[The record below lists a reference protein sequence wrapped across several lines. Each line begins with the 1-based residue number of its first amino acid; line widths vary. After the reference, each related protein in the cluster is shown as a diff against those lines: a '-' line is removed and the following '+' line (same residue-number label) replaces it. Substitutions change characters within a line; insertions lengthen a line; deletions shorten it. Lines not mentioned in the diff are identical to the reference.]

1 MIALAFTTPW
11 LLLGLVALPVLWL
24 LLRAV
29 PPAPIRRRFPGVA
42 LLLGLVD
49 EDREADKTPWW
60 LLLLRMA
67 AVAAAI
73 IAFAGPVLNPRED
86 VAGTGPLLV
95 VLDGGW
101 ADARDWPRRIDR
113 AVALV
118 EEAGRDGRTVAVVQL
133 TDTPQVPVFQAA
145 EAWVGRVAA
154 LTPAPWVPALGW
166 VDALPEGGFDTV
178 WLSDGLAH
186 AQQLDLA
193 ATLQDRGRLT
203 VVTSP
208 RPVLAL
214 KPPGFAD
221 GAVQVQ
227 VQRMP
232 AGAPVQVEVV
242 ARGPDPSGI
251 DRELARATVEFAAG
265 AEVAEASLTLPPEL
279 RNRIKRFEI
288 LGQRSAGAVS
298 LTDDSLKRRK
308 IALIGGG
315 SDREGLQLLSPT
327 HFLRQALEPVAEL
340 VEGGLTDVL
349 LANPD
354 VIVLADVARLSAAET
369 EGVQEWLDKG
379 GLLLRFAGPRL
390 AASDVSRIDEDPLM
404 PVRLREGG
412 RSVGGTMSW
421 GEPKV
426 LADFAEGSPFF
437 GLTVPPDVTVSAQ
450 VLAQPDPDLSA
461 RTIAALAD
469 GTPLVTRK
477 EVGQG
482 QVVLV
487 HVTANAEWST
497 LPLSG
502 LFVQML
508 ERLAVS
514 TRAGVADGSD
524 LVGQVW
530 VPAVLLDGFGVEQ
543 DAGEVAGIAGD
554 DLAAAMTA
562 GPSAAVPPGLYTG
575 TERQV
580 ALNAMGAGT
589 VLAAATWPLGTVVE
603 GLEGAREQ
611 ALKGAFLAGALVL
624 LTIDI
629 LAALW
634 LSGKL
639 AGLVRASAVVL
650 AVAVFGA
657 GEGHAQATQ
666 TQAQTQATGAQP
678 TGSQATAAE
687 DERAMLAT
695 QAVVLAHVL
704 TGDGQIDADAEAG
717 LRGLGDQLWLRTS
730 VEPDLPLGV
739 DLEADELAFYP
750 FLYWPVT
757 TSQPVPSAE
766 AYAKLNK
773 YLRTGGMILF
783 DTRDGDVAGAGGA
796 TPEAQALQ
804 RLASGLD
811 IPPLEPMPADHVL
824 SRTFYLLQDFP
835 GRYTG
840 RTLWVEAAP
849 PDAEQAEGMPFRNL
863 NDGVTPV
870 IFGGNDWARAWATDD
885 AGAPVYPVGRGYA
898 GEQQRELAYRF
909 GINMIMHVLTGNYK
923 SDQVH
928 VPALLERLGQ

>member
-11 LLLGLVALPVLWL
+11 LLLGLLALPVLWL

-73 IAFAGPVLNPRED
+73 VAFAGPVLNPRDEA
-86 VAGTGPLLV
+86 AGTGPLLV

-101 ADARDWPRRIDR
+101 ADARDWPRRVDR

-118 EEAGRDGRTVAVVQL
+118 EEAGRDGRAVAVVQL
-133 TDTPQVPVFQAA
+133 TDAVETPVFQAA

-154 LTPAPWVPALGW
+154 LTPAPWLPSMAW
-166 VDALPEGGFDTV
+166 VDALPGGNFDTV

-186 AQQLDLA
+186 DGQADLVRA
-193 ATLQDRGRLT
+193 FQDRGRLT

-214 KPPGFAD
+214 APPGFAD
-221 GAVQVQ
+221 GAVQVK
-227 VQRMP
+227 VARVP
-232 AGAPVQVEVV
+232 AGAAVQVEVA

-251 DRELARATVEFAAG
+251 DRELARVAVEFADGTGMAEG
-265 AEVAEASLTLPPEL
+265 ALSLPPEL
-279 RNRIKRFEI
+279 RNRIKRFEV

-315 SDREGLQLLSPT
+315 ADREGLQLLSPT

-340 VEGGLTDVL
+340 VEGGLSDVL

-354 VIVLADVARLSAAET
+354 VIVLADVARLTQTET
-369 EGVQEWLDKG
+369 DGVLDWLDKG
-379 GLLLRFAGPRL
+379 GLLLRFAGPKL
-390 AASDVSRIDEDPLM
+390 AASDVSRVDEDPLM

-412 RSVGGTMSW
+412 RSVGGAMSW
-421 GEPKV
+421 GEPKA
-426 LADFAEGSPFF
+426 LADFAEGSPFH
-437 GLTVPPDVTVSAQ
+437 GLVIPADVTVTAQ

-477 EVGQG
+477 AVGQG

-487 HVTANAEWST
+487 HVTANAEWSS

-514 TRAGVADGSD
+514 TRAGAADGSD
-524 LVGQVW
+524 LAGQVW
-530 VPAVLLDGFGVEQ
+530 VPQVLLDGFGVER
-543 DAGEVAGIAGD
+543 DAGEVGGIAGE
-554 DLAAAMTA
+554 DLAAAMTT
-562 GPSAAVPPGLYTG
+562 GPGAAVPPGLYAG
-575 TERQV
+575 ADRQV
-580 ALNAMGAGT
+580 ALNAVGDQTLLASADWPRGT
-589 VLAAATWPLGTVVE
+589 VIE

-624 LTIDI
+624 LTVDI

-639 AGLVRASAVVL
+639 AGLARAAVAGL
-650 AVAVFGA
+650 AVFAA
-657 GEGHAQATQ
+657 GEARAQEPDDA
-666 TQAQTQATGAQP
+666 
-678 TGSQATAAE
+678 
-687 DERAMLAT
+687 RAMLAT

-704 TGDGQIDADAEAG
+704 TGDARVDGDAEAG

-739 DLEADELAFYP
+739 DLEVDELAFYP

-757 TSQPVPSAE
+757 TSQPLPSAE

-783 DTRDGDVAGAGGA
+783 DTRDGDIAGAGGA

-811 IPPLEPMPADHVL
+811 IPPLEPMPPDHVL

-835 GRYTG
+835 GRHTG

-849 PDAEQAEGMPFRNL
+849 PDAEQVEGMPFRNL

-870 IFGGNDWARAWATDD
+870 IFGGNDWAAAWATDD
-885 AGAPVYPVGRGYA
+885 NGVPLYPVGRGYA
-898 GEQQRELAYRF
+898 GDQQRELAYRF
-909 GINMIMHVLTGNYK
+909 GINVVMHVLTGNYK

>member
-1 MIALAFTTPW
+1 MIALAFTAPW
-11 LLLGLVALPVLWL
+11 LLLALVALPVLWL

-60 LLLLRMA
+60 LLALRMA

-73 IAFAGPVLNPRED
+73 VAFAGPVLNPREQ

-101 ADARDWPRRIDR
+101 ADARDWPRRLDR

-133 TDTPQVPVFQAA
+133 TDAPQVPVFQAA
-145 EAWVGRVAA
+145 EAWAGRVAA
-154 LTPAPWVPALGW
+154 LTPAPWLPQ
-166 VDALPEGGFDTV
+166 VDWAGVLPDGGFDTV

-186 AQQLDLA
+186 DGQAALA
-193 ATLQDRGRLT
+193 AALQDRGGLT

-214 KPPGFAD
+214 APPGFAD
-221 GAVQVQ
+221 GAVQVKIT
-227 VQRMP
+227 RIP

-251 DRELARATVEFAAG
+251 DRELARVAVDFAAG
-265 AEVAEASLTLPPEL
+265 AEVGETSLILPPEL
-279 RNRIKRFEI
+279 RNRIKRFEV

-315 SDREGLQLLSPT
+315 ADREGLQLLSPT
-327 HFLRQALEPVAEL
+327 HFLRQALQPVAEL
-340 VEGGLTDVL
+340 IDGGLSDVL

-354 VIVLADVARLSAAET
+354 VIVLADVARLTPAET
-369 EGVQEWLDKG
+369 EGVLGWVDKG
-379 GLLLRFAGPRL
+379 GLLLRFAGPKL
-390 AASDVSRIDEDPLM
+390 AASDVSRINEDPLL

-412 RSVGGTMSW
+412 RAVGGAMSW
-421 GEPKV
+421 GAPKP
-426 LADFAEGSPFF
+426 LADFPEGSPFH
-437 GLTVPPDVTVSAQ
+437 GLVVPDDVTVSSQ
-450 VLAQPDPDLSA
+450 VLAQPDPELSA

-469 GTPLVTRK
+469 GTPLVTRRV
-477 EVGQG
+477 VGQG
-482 QVVLV
+482 QIVLV

-530 VPAVLLDGFGVEQ
+530 VPAVLLDGFGIAR
-543 DAGEVAGIAGD
+543 DAGAVGGIAGD
-554 DLAAAMTA
+554 DLAAAMVA
-562 GPSAAVPPGLYTG
+562 GPGPAVPPGVYGG

-580 ALNAMGAGT
+580 ALNAVGADT
-589 VLAAATWPLGTVVE
+589 VLTAAVWPLGTVVE
-603 GLEGAREQ
+603 GLDGAREQ

-624 LTIDI
+624 LTVDI

-634 LSGKL
+634 VSGKL
-639 AGLVRASAVVL
+639 AGAFAARGPVAVILLSMALAIAAPHQVRA
-650 AVAVFGA
+650 
-657 GEGHAQATQ
+657 QASLP
-666 TQAQTQATGAQP
+666 G
-678 TGSQATAAE
+678 
-687 DERAMLAT
+687 DDRAILAT

-704 TGDGQIDADAEAG
+704 TGDARVDSDAEAG

-739 DLEADELAFYP
+739 DLEVDELAFYP

-757 TSQPVPSAE
+757 VGQPLPSAE
-766 AYAKLNK
+766 AYAKLNR

-811 IPPLEPMPADHVL
+811 IPPLEPMPPDHVL

-870 IFGGNDWARAWATDD
+870 IFGGNDWASAWASDD
-885 AGAPVYPVGRGYA
+885 NGVPIYPVGRGYA
-898 GEQQRELAYRF
+898 GERQRELAYRF
-909 GINMIMHVLTGNYK
+909 GINVIMHVLTGNYK

>member
-1 MIALAFTTPW
+1 M
-11 LLLGLVALPVLWL
+11 
-24 LLRAV
+24 
-29 PPAPIRRRFPGVA
+29 
-42 LLLGLVD
+42 
-49 EDREADKTPWW
+49 
-60 LLLLRMA
+60 
-67 AVAAAI
+67 
-73 IAFAGPVLNPRED
+73 
-86 VAGTGPLLV
+86 
-95 VLDGGW
+95 
-101 ADARDWPRRIDR
+101 
-113 AVALV
+113 
-118 EEAGRDGRTVAVVQL
+118 
-133 TDTPQVPVFQAA
+133 
-145 EAWVGRVAA
+145 
-154 LTPAPWVPALGW
+154 
-166 VDALPEGGFDTV
+166 
-178 WLSDGLAH
+178 
-186 AQQLDLA
+186 
-193 ATLQDRGRLT
+193 
-203 VVTSP
+203 
-208 RPVLAL
+208 
-214 KPPGFAD
+214 
-221 GAVQVQ
+221 
-227 VQRMP
+227 
-232 AGAPVQVEVV
+232 
-242 ARGPDPSGI
+242 
-251 DRELARATVEFAAG
+251 
-265 AEVAEASLTLPPEL
+265 
-279 RNRIKRFEI
+279 
-288 LGQRSAGAVS
+288 
-298 LTDDSLKRRK
+298 
-308 IALIGGG
+308 
-315 SDREGLQLLSPT
+315 QLLSPT

-340 VEGGLTDVL
+340 VEGGLSDVL

-369 EGVQEWLDKG
+369 EGVLEWLDKG

-412 RSVGGTMSW
+412 RSVGGAMSW
-421 GEPKV
+421 GEPKL
-426 LADFAEGSPFF
+426 LADFPEGSPFH
-437 GLTVPPDVTVSAQ
+437 GLVVPPDVTVSAQ

-477 EVGQG
+477 EVGGG

-514 TRAGVADGSD
+514 TRAGASDGSD

-530 VPAVLLDGFGVEQ
+530 VPDVLLDGFGVER
-543 DAGEVAGIAGD
+543 DAGEVGGIAGE

-562 GPSAAVPPGLYTG
+562 GLGAAVPPGLYTG

-580 ALNAMGAGT
+580 ALNAVGAET
-589 VLAAATWPLGTVVE
+589 VLAAAAWPLGTVVE

-624 LTIDI
+624 LTVDI

-639 AGLVRASAVVL
+639 AGLVRATAVVL
-650 AVAVFGA
+650 AVALLGS
-657 GEGHAQATQ
+657 GEVRA
-666 TQAQTQATGAQP
+666 
-678 TGSQATAAE
+678 QATAAQ

-704 TGDGQIDADAEAG
+704 TGDPGVDADAEAG

-739 DLEADELAFYP
+739 DLEVDELAFYP

-757 TSQPVPSAE
+757 VSQPLPSTE
-766 AYAKLNK
+766 AYANLNK

-783 DTRDGDVAGAGGA
+783 DTRDADIAGGGA

-804 RLASGLD
+804 RLAAGLD

-824 SRTFYLLQDFP
+824 TRTFYLLQDFP

-885 AGAPVYPVGRGYA
+885 NGVPLYPVGRGYA

-909 GINMIMHVLTGNYK
+909 GINVVMHVLTGNYK

>member
-11 LLLGLVALPVLWL
+11 LLLGLIALPVLWL

-60 LLLLRMA
+60 LLLLRA
-67 AVAAAI
+67 LAVAAAI
-73 IAFAGPVLNPRED
+73 VAFAGPVLNPRQEA
-86 VAGTGPLLV
+86 AGTGPLLV

-101 ADARDWPRRIDR
+101 ADARDWPRRVDR

-118 EEAGRDGRTVAVVQL
+118 EEAGRDGRTVAVAQL
-133 TDTPQVPVFQAA
+133 TDALQVPVFQTA
-145 EAWVGRVAA
+145 EAWVGRAGALQPAA
-154 LTPAPWVPALGW
+154 WLPSMDW
-166 VDALPEGGFDTV
+166 DSKLPEGSFDTV

-186 AQQLDLA
+186 EGQAELA
-193 ATLQDRGRLT
+193 AVFEDRGRLT

-214 KPPGFAD
+214 SPPGFAD
-221 GAVQVQ
+221 GAVQVK
-227 VQRMP
+227 VARMP

-251 DRELARATVEFAAG
+251 ERELARVAVDFAAG
-265 AEVAEASLTLPPEL
+265 AEVGEASLTLPPEL
-279 RNRIKRFEI
+279 RNRIKRFEV

-298 LTDDSLKRRK
+298 LADDSLKRRK
-308 IALIGGG
+308 IVLLGGG
-315 SDREGLQLLSPT
+315 ADREGLQLLSPT

-340 VEGGLTDVL
+340 VEGGLSDVL

-369 EGVQEWLDKG
+369 EGVLEWLDKG

-412 RSVGGTMSW
+412 RSVGGAMSW
-421 GEPKV
+421 GEPKL
-426 LADFAEGSPFF
+426 LADFPEGSPFH
-437 GLTVPPDVTVSAQ
+437 GLVVPPDVTVSAQ

-477 EVGQG
+477 EVGGG

-514 TRAGVADGSD
+514 TRAGASDGSD

-530 VPAVLLDGFGVEQ
+530 VPDVLLDGFGVER
-543 DAGEVAGIAGD
+543 DAGEVGGIAGE
-554 DLAAAMTA
+554 DLAAAITA
-562 GPSAAVPPGLYTG
+562 GPGAAVPPGLYTG

-580 ALNAMGAGT
+580 ALNAVGAET
-589 VLAAATWPLGTVVE
+589 VLAAAAWPLGTVVE

-624 LTIDI
+624 LTVDI

-639 AGLVRASAVVL
+639 AGLVRATAVVL
-650 AVAVFGA
+650 AVALLGS
-657 GEGHAQATQ
+657 GEVRA
-666 TQAQTQATGAQP
+666 
-678 TGSQATAAE
+678 QATAAQ

-704 TGDGQIDADAEAG
+704 TGDPGVDADAEAG

-739 DLEADELAFYP
+739 DLEVDELAFYP

-757 TSQPVPSAE
+757 VSQPLPSTE
-766 AYAKLNK
+766 AYANLNK

-783 DTRDGDVAGAGGA
+783 DTRDADIAGGGA

-804 RLASGLD
+804 RLAAGLD

-824 SRTFYLLQDFP
+824 TRTFYLLQDFP

-885 AGAPVYPVGRGYA
+885 NGVPLYPVGRGYA

-909 GINMIMHVLTGNYK
+909 GINVVMHVLTGNYK

>member
-11 LLLGLVALPVLWL
+11 LLLGLIALPVLWL

-60 LLLLRMA
+60 LLLLRA
-67 AVAAAI
+67 LAVAAAI
-73 IAFAGPVLNPRED
+73 VAFAGPVLNPRQEA
-86 VAGTGPLLV
+86 AGTGPLLV

-101 ADARDWPRRIDR
+101 ADARDWPRRVDR

-133 TDTPQVPVFQAA
+133 TDAPQVPVFQAS
-145 EAWVGRVAA
+145 EAWVGRAGAFQPAA
-154 LTPAPWVPALGW
+154 WLPSMDWASV
-166 VDALPEGGFDTV
+166 LPEGPFDTV
-178 WLSDGLAH
+178 WLTDGLAH
-186 AQQLDLA
+186 EGQAELA
-193 ATLQDRGRLT
+193 AAFQDRGRLT

-214 KPPGFAD
+214 SPPGFAD
-221 GAVQVQ
+221 GAVQVK
-227 VQRMP
+227 VARMP

-251 DRELARATVEFAAG
+251 ERELARVAVDFAAG
-265 AEVAEASLTLPPEL
+265 AEVGEASLTLPPEL
-279 RNRIKRFEI
+279 RNRIKRLEV

-308 IALIGGG
+308 IALLSGGA
-315 SDREGLQLLSPT
+315 DREGLQLLSPT

-340 VEGGLTDVL
+340 VEGGLSDVL

-369 EGVQEWLDKG
+369 EGVLEWLDKG

-412 RSVGGTMSW
+412 RSVGGAMSW
-421 GEPKV
+421 GEPKL
-426 LADFAEGSPFF
+426 LADFPEGSPFH
-437 GLTVPPDVTVSAQ
+437 GLVVPPDVTVSAQ

-477 EVGQG
+477 EVGGG

-514 TRAGVADGSD
+514 TRAGASDGSD

-530 VPAVLLDGFGVEQ
+530 VPDVLLDGFGVER
-543 DAGEVAGIAGD
+543 DAGEVGGIAGE
-554 DLAAAMTA
+554 DLAAAITA
-562 GPSAAVPPGLYTG
+562 GPGAAVPPGLYTG

-580 ALNAMGAGT
+580 ALNAVGAET
-589 VLAAATWPLGTVVE
+589 VLAAAAWPLGTVVE

-624 LTIDI
+624 LTVDI

-639 AGLVRASAVVL
+639 AGLVRATAVVL
-650 AVAVFGA
+650 AVALLGS
-657 GEGHAQATQ
+657 GEVRA
-666 TQAQTQATGAQP
+666 
-678 TGSQATAAE
+678 QATAAQ

-704 TGDGQIDADAEAG
+704 TGDPGVDADAEAG

-739 DLEADELAFYP
+739 DLEVDELAFYP

-757 TSQPVPSAE
+757 VSQPLPSTE
-766 AYAKLNK
+766 AYANLNK

-783 DTRDGDVAGAGGA
+783 DTRDGDIAGGGA

-804 RLASGLD
+804 RLAAGLD

-824 SRTFYLLQDFP
+824 TRTFYLLQDFP

-885 AGAPVYPVGRGYA
+885 NGVPLYPVGRGYA

-909 GINMIMHVLTGNYK
+909 GINVVMHVLTGNYK

>member
-1 MIALAFTTPW
+1 MIALGFTAPW
-11 LLLGLVALPVLWL
+11 LLLGLLALPVLWL

-42 LLLGLVD
+42 LLLGLLD

-73 IAFAGPVLNPRED
+73 VAFAGPILNPRED
-86 VAGTGPLLV
+86 VSGTGPLLV

-101 ADARDWPRRIDR
+101 ADARDWPRRVDR

-118 EEAGRDGRTVAVVQL
+118 DEAGRDGRTVAVVML
-133 TDTPQVPVFQAA
+133 TDPPQVPVFQAA
-145 EAWVGRVAA
+145 EAWAGRVAA
-154 LTPAPWVPALGW
+154 LLPAPWLPQSGW
-166 VDALPEGGFDTV
+166 VGALPEGGFDTV

-186 AQQLDLA
+186 QGQDGLVA
-193 ATLQDRGRLT
+193 ALKDRGRLT

-214 KPPGFAD
+214 APPGFAD

-227 VQRMP
+227 LTRVP
-232 AGAPVQVEVV
+232 AGAPVLVEVV

-251 DRELARATVEFAAG
+251 ERELARTPINFAAG
-265 AEVAEASLTLPPEL
+265 EETARAAMSLPPEL

-315 SDREGLQLLSPT
+315 ADREGLQLLSPT

-340 VEGGLTDVL
+340 IDGGLSDVL
-349 LANPD
+349 PANPD
-354 VIVLADVARLSAAET
+354 VIVLADVARLSQT
-369 EGVQEWLDKG
+369 EVEGLLDWLDQG
-379 GLLLRFAGPRL
+379 GLLLRFAGPKL

-412 RSVGGTMSW
+412 RAVGGAMSW
-421 GEPKV
+421 GEPKA
-426 LADFAEGSPFF
+426 LADFAESSPFH
-437 GLTVPPDVTVSAQ
+437 GLTIPADVTVSAQ
-450 VLAQPDPDLSA
+450 VLAQPGPDLSA

-514 TRAGVADGSD
+514 TRVGAVDGSD
-524 LVGQVW
+524 LAGQVW
-530 VPAVLLDGFGVEQ
+530 VPEVLLDGFGVER
-543 DAGEVAGIAGD
+543 DAGEVGGISGE
-554 DLAAAMTA
+554 DLAAAMVA
-562 GPSAAVPPGLYTG
+562 GPGSSVPPGLYAG
-575 TERQV
+575 AERQV
-580 ALNAMGAGT
+580 ALNAVGADAA
-589 VLAAATWPLGTVVE
+589 LAAASWPLGTVVE

-624 LTIDI
+624 LTVDI

-639 AGLVRASAVVL
+639 AGVMRAAVVLL
-650 AVAVFGA
+650 AVAVLGA
-657 GEGHAQATQ
+657 GFSGEA
-666 TQAQTQATGAQP
+666 
-678 TGSQATAAE
+678 
-687 DERAMLAT
+687 RADDARANLAT

-704 TGDGQIDADAEAG
+704 TGDLRVDADAEAG

-739 DLEADELAFYP
+739 DIEVDELAFYP

-757 TSQPVPSAE
+757 TSQPLPSAA
-766 AYAKLNK
+766 AYARLNK

-783 DTRDGDVAGAGGA
+783 DTRDGDIAGGGT

-811 IPPLEPMPADHVL
+811 IPPLEPMPVDHVL

-835 GRYTG
+835 GRYMG

-849 PDAEQAEGMPFRNL
+849 PDAEQIEGMPFRNL

-870 IFGGNDWARAWATDD
+870 IFGGNDWARAWATDLD
-885 AGAPVYPVGRGYA
+885 MVPIYPVGRGAA

-909 GINMIMHVLTGNYK
+909 GINVIMHVLTGNYK

>member
-1 MIALAFTTPW
+1 VIALAFTAPW
-11 LLLGLVALPVLWL
+11 LLLGLIVLPVLWL

-42 LLLGLVD
+42 LLLGLQD

-67 AVAAAI
+67 AVGAAI
-73 IAFAGPVLNPRED
+73 VAFAGPVLNPRPQ
-86 VAGTGPLLV
+86 APGNGPLLV
-95 VLDGGW
+95 MLDGGW

-118 EEAGRDGRTVAVVQL
+118 EEAGRDGRAVAVVQL
-133 TDTPQVPVFQAA
+133 TDAPQPVQFQAA

-154 LTPAPWVPALGW
+154 LEPAAWLPPDLAPWVAS
-166 VDALPEGGFDTV
+166 LPEGGFDTT
-178 WLSDGLAH
+178 WLADGLEHPGQA
-186 AQQLDLA
+186 DLVA
-193 ATLQDRGRLT
+193 ALQARGRVT
-203 VVTSP
+203 VVASP

-214 KPPGFAD
+214 RPPGFED
-221 GAVQVQ
+221 GAVQVSA
-227 VQRMP
+227 VRVP
-232 AGAPVQVEVV
+232 AGAEVQVEVV

-251 DRELARATVEFAAG
+251 DRELARVTLPFAAG
-265 AEVAEASLTLPPEL
+265 VDTGEATLTLPPEL
-279 RNRIKRFEI
+279 RNRIKRFEV
-288 LGQRSAGAVS
+288 LGQRSTGAVS

-308 IALIGGG
+308 IALIGGAA
-315 SDREGLQLLSPT
+315 DREGLQLLSST
-327 HFLRQALEPVAEL
+327 HYLRQALEPVAEL
-340 VEGGLTDVL
+340 VEGGLSDVL

-354 VIVLADVARLSAAET
+354 VIVLADVARLTDAET
-369 EGVQEWLDKG
+369 EGMLDWLDKG
-379 GLLLRFAGPRL
+379 GLLVRFAGPRL
-390 AASDVSRIDEDPLM
+390 AASDVSRSVEDPLM

-412 RSVGGTMSW
+412 RSVGGAMSW
-421 GEPKV
+421 GDPKS
-426 LADFAEGSPFF
+426 LAPFAEGSPFH
-437 GLTVPPDVTVSAQ
+437 GLVVPADVTVSEQ
-450 VLAQPDPDLSA
+450 VLAQPDPELSA

-477 EVGQG
+477 AVGLG

-514 TRAGVADGSD
+514 SRAGAEDGSD

-530 VPAVLLDGFGVEQ
+530 VPAALLDGFGVER
-543 DAGEVAGIAGD
+543 DAGEVGGVAGEV
-554 DLAAAMTA
+554 LAAAMTG
-562 GPSAAVPPGLYTG
+562 GPGPEVPPGLYAG

-580 ALNAMGAGT
+580 ALNAVGPET
-589 VLAAATWPLGTVVE
+589 VLTAATWPAGVTVE
-603 GLEGAREQ
+603 GIGAAREQ
-611 ALKGAFLAGALVL
+611 ALKGAFLAAALVML
-624 LTIDI
+624 SVDI

-634 LSGKL
+634 VSGRLTGL
-639 AGLVRASAVVL
+639 ARAAVVVL
-650 AVAVFGA
+650 AVLAGGEARAQEAVPVPNGA
-657 GEGHAQATQ
+657 PVQDVLTVQDEARAT
-666 TQAQTQATGAQP
+666 
-678 TGSQATAAE
+678 
-687 DERAMLAT
+687 LAT

-704 TGDGQIDADAEAG
+704 TGDAQVDAVAEAG
-717 LRGLGDQLWLRTS
+717 LRGLGEQLWNRTS

-739 DLEADELAFYP
+739 DLETDELLFFP

-766 AYAKLNK
+766 GYAKLNK

-783 DTRDGDVAGAGGA
+783 DTRDGDVAGTGGT
-796 TPEAQALQ
+796 TPEAQALR
-804 RLASGLD
+804 RLAAGLD
-811 IPPLEPMPADHVL
+811 VPPLEPMPADHVL
-824 SRTFYLLQDFP
+824 TRTFYLLQDFP

-849 PDAEQAEGMPFRNL
+849 PDAEQIEGMPFRNL

-870 IFGGNDWARAWATDD
+870 IFGGNDWASAWAVDD
-885 AGAPVYPVGRGYA
+885 GGAPMFPVGRGYA
-898 GEQQRELAYRF
+898 GERQREMAYRF
-909 GINMIMHVLTGNYK
+909 GINVVMHVLTGNYK